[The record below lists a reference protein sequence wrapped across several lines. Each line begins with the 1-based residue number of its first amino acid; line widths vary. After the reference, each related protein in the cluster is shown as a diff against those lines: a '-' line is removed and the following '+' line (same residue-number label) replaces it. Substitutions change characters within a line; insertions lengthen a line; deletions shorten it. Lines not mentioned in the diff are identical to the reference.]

1 MVLIYVCGRKFI
13 LRPVEGFSLRLSLLS
28 AITVHC
34 SIELQCDVDG
44 GFGDWFDLS
53 ACTKSCGG
61 GTKRQARE
69 CNKPAPVGDGKRCEG
84 EDTQTIECN
93 KQAVSILKGL
103 VRNH

>member
-1 MVLIYVCGRKFI
+1 MCVCGRK
-13 LRPVEGFSLRLSLLS
+13 LSPRPVEVFSLRLSLFLS
-28 AITVHC
+28 AITVHR

-103 VRNH
+103 VRNR